1 MAEGGRAGGG
11 GGRVVWEEGREGRG
25 EEREVGEGER

>member
-11 GGRVVWEEGREGRG
+11 GNRVVWEKGREGRG
-25 EEREVGEGER
+25 KEREVGEGER